1 MSADAPILGP
11 TGSAASEQILV
22 YAQNSVP
29 RLRERAAEAERQ
41 RRLPEATIE
50 EARDSGFFA
59 ALVPNHWG
67 GGGVSFSTFLDASR
81 YLAHGCTSSAW
92 TLSFLALHSWLLCR
106 FEPEFQK
113 ELFAKRPYAL
123 APAALAPTG
132 KAVTVDGGFRVT
144 GRWEWGT
151 GVLHA
156 DWIIVT
162 ASLADDPR
170 SIRMYAIPIAEV
182 VVDDVWYTAGMAATG
197 SNAIIVEDVFV
208 PSYRTL
214 IARSP
219 EPTRGQLLHAGTT
232 LDYPVSVT
240 LALVAATPALG
251 AAEAAIEAFIA
262 RMKAK
267 LVAYSDGAKQSDQA
281 STHLRLG
288 EAMAATRSAA
298 VLWHEATA
306 RLQRLAAGPAPH
318 PVDELAAVRLAA
330 ADIVR
335 LANTAINTLAA
346 AAGASAGFLTSPLQR
361 QLRDVQMMRGHVLF
375 DWDRTAQ
382 LAGRLALGLP
392 STPADLL

>member
-1 MSADAPILGP
+1 M
-11 TGSAASEQILV
+11 
-22 YAQNSVP
+22 
-29 RLRERAAEAERQ
+29 
-41 RRLPEATIE
+41 
-50 EARDSGFFA
+50 
-59 ALVPNHWG
+59 
-67 GGGVSFSTFLDASR
+67 
-81 YLAHGCTSSAW
+81 
-92 TLSFLALHSWLLCR
+92 
-106 FEPEFQK
+106 
-113 ELFAKRPYAL
+113 ELFAKKPYAL

-132 KAVTVDGGFRVT
+132 TAVAVDGGFRVT

-170 SIRMYAIPIAEV
+170 SIRMYAIPIADV

-197 SNAIIVEDVFV
+197 SNAIIVKDVFV
-208 PSYRTL
+208 PSYRT
-214 IARSP
+214 IISRSP
-219 EPTRGQLLHAGTT
+219 EPTSGQLLHAGTT

-251 AAEAAIEAFIA
+251 AAEAAIEAFTE
-262 RMKAK
+262 RTKAK
-267 LVAYSDGAKQSDQA
+267 LVAYSGGAKQSDQA

-298 VLWHEATA
+298 VLWRQAME
-306 RLQRLAAGPAPH
+306 RLQRLAAVPAPQ

-392 STPADLL
+392 TTPADLL